1 MYGVVVTMR
10 VDAGKVVFCASFNRN
25 GRQEKGCGGGLR
37 EKGGGTAEG
46 RKGSSG
52 LAEGHSGQLRPQR
65 GTAEGHARQ
74 LRP

>member
-1 MYGVVVTMR
+1 MPAKLSFVLLLIGTDVRKKGAGVGS
-10 VDAGKVVFCASFNRN
+10 GK
-25 GRQEKGCGGGLR
+25 
-37 EKGGGTAEG
+37 KGGGTAEG